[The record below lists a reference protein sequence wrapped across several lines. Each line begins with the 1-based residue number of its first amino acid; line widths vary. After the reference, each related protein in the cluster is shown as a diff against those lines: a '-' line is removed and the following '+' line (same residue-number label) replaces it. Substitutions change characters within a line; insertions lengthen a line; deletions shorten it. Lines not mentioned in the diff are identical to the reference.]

1 MLSSI
6 AKLLLRKMVIIS
18 RGLVIFSKHS
28 SFITQPLQSPDLS
41 LSIKTIGRGGP
52 AGIVHPGPG
61 PPHHAAL
68 NILSVFKTLRVAELG
83 SWAELGLLIICMQQ
97 PTNGRMGQQAE
108 AGE

>member
-1 MLSSI
+1 MLLSI
-6 AKLLLRKMVIIS
+6 PKLLLRKMVIIS

-28 SFITQPLQSPDLS
+28 SFITQPLQRPDLS

-83 SWAELGLLIICMQQ
+83 RAGASHNLHATANQWENG
-97 PTNGRMGQQAE
+97 PTGRG
-108 AGE
+108 GGIRR